1 MARRPGDLLGD
12 AGSFRRCREGAAAAQ
27 GSDCRGTPRSAIL
40 FTMAMSFEEFRT
52 SLTSADLRAGLGV
65 QLTDLEAQQVADDP
79 ASAQSWYAY
88 WLSTQP
94 TSPPPPAGPAFDAPP
109 PAYDAPP
116 PAFGAPPPA
125 YDAPQPAYTA
135 APGYLSQGDVSVGSP
150 AYPGYAPVPDG
161 RPGKK
166 KRVGLWVT
174 LSILGALLV
183 IAAIV
188 VIFAFA
194 TARHWTKTDVPE
206 QPETFRSEEYETGRV
221 DVAMDDVNPCSV
233 NQDWTDC
240 TNLMVATYT
249 AACVDVELTET
260 ATLLCAEYSS
270 AIDEMKA
277 QDGEGYYVAT
287 LGSYGSLHQ
296 TPEIDTRQVSNDDDE
311 PAVTHEAVCYLG
323 FIGECE

>member
-1 MARRPGDLLGD
+1 
-12 AGSFRRCREGAAAAQ
+12 
-27 GSDCRGTPRSAIL
+27 
-40 FTMAMSFEEFRT
+40 MSFEEFRT
-52 SLTSADLRAGLGV
+52 SLIRADLRAALGV

-94 TSPPPPAGPAFDAPP
+94 TTPPPPAGPAFDAPP
-109 PAYDAPP
+109 PVFDAAPP
-116 PAFGAPPPA
+116 AHIVPPPT
-125 YDAPQPAYTA
+125 YDGLPPTYGA
-135 APGYLSQGDVSVGSP
+135 APGVSAQDGAP
-150 AYPGYAPVPDG
+150 AGPPVYPGYAPAPEG
-161 RPGKK
+161 RPGTK

-174 LSILGALLV
+174 LSILGALLLITV
-183 IAAIV
+183 IV

-221 DVAMDDVNPCSV
+221 DVTMDDVNPCSV

-249 AACVDVELTET
+249 AACVDVELTE
-260 ATLLCAEYSS
+260 AASLLCAEYST

-277 QDGEGYYVAT
+277 LDGDGYYVAT

-296 TPEIDTRQVSNDDDE
+296 TPEIDTRQVSNEDYE
-311 PAVTHEAVCYLG
+311 PAVTHEAVCYLE

>member
-1 MARRPGDLLGD
+1 MTL
-12 AGSFRRCREGAAAAQ
+12 
-27 GSDCRGTPRSAIL
+27 
-40 FTMAMSFEEFRT
+40 EEFRD
-52 SLTSADLRAGLGV
+52 SLTRADLRAALGL
-65 QLTDLEAQQVADDP
+65 QLTDIEAGQVAADP
-79 ASAQSWYAY
+79 ASTQSWYSY

-94 TSPPPPAGPAFDAPP
+94 TPPP
-109 PAYDAPP
+109 PAYDARSHD
-116 PAFGAPPPA
+116 APPPA
-125 YDAPQPAYTA
+125 QYDGIPSPDAQQTTPLPGVLAAPAGSPEPAYA
-135 APGYLSQGDVSVGSP
+135 AAA
-150 AYPGYAPVPDG
+150 AYPGYGVAPGASPVYPGSPPPPDSES
-161 RPGKK
+161 GKR

-174 LSILGALLV
+174 LSILGALLL

-188 VIFAFA
+188 VVFAFA

-206 QPETFRSEEYETGRV
+206 QPETFHSEEYETGRV
-221 DVAMDDVNPCSV
+221 DVTMDDVNPCSV

-260 ATLLCAEYSS
+260 ATLLCTEYSA

-277 QDGEGYYVAT
+277 QDGDGFYVAT

-296 TPEIDTRQVSNDDDE
+296 TPEIDTRQVSNDDYK
-311 PAVTHEAVCYLG
+311 PAVTHEAVCYLE

>member
-1 MARRPGDLLGD
+1 M
-12 AGSFRRCREGAAAAQ
+12 
-27 GSDCRGTPRSAIL
+27 T
-40 FTMAMSFEEFRT
+40 MSFEEFRT
-52 SLTSADLRAGLGV
+52 SLTSADLRTSLGL

-79 ASAQSWYAY
+79 TSAQSWYAY

-94 TSPPPPAGPAFDAPP
+94 TTPPPPAGPAYDAPP
-109 PAYDAPP
+109 PAYDAQ
-116 PAFGAPPPA
+116 PPA
-125 YDAPQPAYTA
+125 YEAQPPAYAA
-135 APGYLSQGDVSVGSP
+135 APAYLPQDGTGVGSP
-150 AYPGYAPVPDG
+150 AYPGYAPAPDE
-161 RPGKK
+161 RPGTK

-174 LSILGALLV
+174 LSILGALLL
-183 IAAIV
+183 IAAVV

-221 DVAMDDVNPCSV
+221 DVTMDDVNPCSV

-240 TNLMVATYT
+240 TNLMAATYA

-260 ATLLCAEYSS
+260 ATLLCTEYST

-277 QDGEGYYVAT
+277 QDGDGYYVAT
-287 LGSYGSLHQ
+287 LGSYGNLHQ
-296 TPEIDTRQVSNDDDE
+296 TPEIDTRQVSNDDYE
-311 PAVTHEAVCYLG
+311 PAVTHEAVCYLE

>member
-1 MARRPGDLLGD
+1 
-12 AGSFRRCREGAAAAQ
+12 
-27 GSDCRGTPRSAIL
+27 
-40 FTMAMSFEEFRT
+40 MAMSFEEFRT
-52 SLTSADLRAGLGV
+52 SLISADLRAALGV

-94 TSPPPPAGPAFDAPP
+94 ATPPP
-109 PAYDAPP
+109 PAYD
-116 PAFGAPPPA
+116 GPPPA
-125 YDAPQPAYTA
+125 YAA
-135 APGYLSQGDVSVGSP
+135 APGVSAQDGAP
-150 AYPGYAPVPDG
+150 AGPPVYPGYASAPEG
-161 RPGKK
+161 RPGTK

-174 LSILGALLV
+174 LSVLGALLL
-183 IAAIV
+183 IAVIV

-194 TARHWTKTDVPE
+194 TARYWTKTDVPE

-221 DVAMDDVNPCSV
+221 DVTMDDVNPCSV

-249 AACVDVELTET
+249 AACVDVELTE
-260 ATLLCAEYSS
+260 AASLLCTEYST

-277 QDGEGYYVAT
+277 LDGDGYYVAT
-287 LGSYGSLHQ
+287 LGSSGSLHQ
-296 TPEIDTRQVSNDDDE
+296 TPEIDTRQVSNEDYE
-311 PAVTHEAVCYLG
+311 PAVTHEAVCYLE